1 MLELALCHSQIDFPI
16 RLVLKSFIEK
26 YGIRFNNVFILDGE
40 CSLGSLHSLY
50 EVR

>member
-1 MLELALCHSQIDFPI
+1 MLELALCHSEIEFPV

-40 CSLGSLHSLY
+40 CRLGSLHSLY